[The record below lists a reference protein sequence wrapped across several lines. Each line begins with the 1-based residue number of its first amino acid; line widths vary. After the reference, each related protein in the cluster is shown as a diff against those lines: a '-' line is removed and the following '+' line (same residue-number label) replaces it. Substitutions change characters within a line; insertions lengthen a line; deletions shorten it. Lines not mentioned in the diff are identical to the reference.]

1 MRAMCARWAGL
12 VWGDSGTN
20 LRKLEV
26 LVAAPRVD
34 LRFLANVV
42 VNDVAL
48 PCTALH
54 RADAGPC
61 VVIAAV
67 SPTAVGP

>member
-1 MRAMCARWAGL
+1 MGAGWCG
-12 VWGDSGTN
+12 VTQVSN

-48 PCTALH
+48 SRTALH